1 MRLVFYLFFSII
13 LTYSCSGN
21 RNKENQRDVR
31 MNPTVQKWM
40 DTDQKSAEELLPV
53 LVVTSEPV
61 KDYEFLRNVTGNSYT
76 GMVTKEQLN
85 KLLNDPRI
93 KSISS
98 DKKKLH

>member
-1 MRLVFYLFFSII
+1 MRLIFYLFFSII

-31 MNPTVQKWM
+31 INPTVQKWM
-40 DTDQKSAEELLPV
+40 DTDQESAEELLPV

-76 GMVTKEQLN
+76 GRITKEQLK
-85 KLLNDPRI
+85 KLLGDPRI

-98 DKKKLH
+98 DIEQKH